1 MLNLEEEEEE
11 EEEGEE
17 EEEETCLLTCWQN
30 SPTENY
36 RTVK

>member
-11 EEEGEE
+11 EEEK
-17 EEEETCLLTCWQN
+17 TCLLTSGQN

-36 RTVK
+36 RMSPLNL